1 MIKIIGIVLE
11 FSLLLFSAYL
21 GFTGNTQEATYM
33 LCIAIYI
40 HLTNVENSVFILIDK
55 DLKPHV
61 SHALEVMNQMKQ
73 PNQKEEK

>member
-1 MIKIIGIVLE
+1 MLKTIGNILE
-11 FSLLLFSAYL
+11 FSLILFSAYV

-55 DLKPHV
+55 NLKPHV
-61 SHALEVMNQMKQ
+61 SDASDVMDQL
-73 PNQKEEK
+73 NQKEEK

>member
-1 MIKIIGIVLE
+1 MIKTIGNILE
-11 FSLLLFSAYL
+11 FSLILFSAYL

-40 HLTNVENSVFILIDK
+40 HLTIVENIVFILIDK

-61 SHALEVMNQMKQ
+61 SHALEVMNQL
-73 PNQKEEK
+73 NQKEEK